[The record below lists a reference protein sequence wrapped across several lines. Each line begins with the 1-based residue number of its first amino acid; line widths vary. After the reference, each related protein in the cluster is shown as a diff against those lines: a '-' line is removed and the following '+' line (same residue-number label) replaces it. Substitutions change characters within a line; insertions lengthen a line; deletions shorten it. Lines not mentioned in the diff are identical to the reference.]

1 MTPDLRASLR
11 CLAEALPPGSAV
23 PVPREVLLELVT
35 SQKGAEPTVSPVAA
49 PVTWRERLWTCPG
62 DTRLGVRELAEAL
75 GRPRSWV
82 YRAVA
87 GKREAKRLPA
97 FRFGGELSFEAGAV
111 REWIEQQESRTVGP
125 VWSGQTERLRFRGKF
140 AKRKDAAPLAEGDER
155 D

>member
-1 MTPDLRASLR
+1 MSAGSGQRWPPRPTPPRPTPGPGWSPERDRTVRGGARRVTPDLRASLR

-97 FRFGGELSFEAGAV
+97 FRFPATA
-111 REWIEQQESRTVGP
+111 R
-125 VWSGQTERLRFRGKF
+125 
-140 AKRKDAAPLAEGDER
+140 
-155 D
+155 